1 MPNALIEAVLAGLPV
16 ICQPHPGGKY
26 ILRDDQWF
34 VDLSKSGALADRLRD
49 LRCRPCPETATRR
62 LLLHALDR
70 FSAVSLADEFYEM
83 VRKVHALDAAN
94 L

>member
-16 ICQPHPGGKY
+16 ICHPHPGGKY

-49 LRCRPCPETATRR
+49 LRCLARKQKHGDCYYTPWIGLMQLVWLMNFTRW
-62 LLLHALDR
+62 
-70 FSAVSLADEFYEM
+70 
-83 VRKVHALDAAN
+83 
-94 L
+94 